1 MPRLALDREIR
12 QIQDEILLLGS
23 LVEQAILNAVEALK
37 TRDVQA
43 AEAVI
48 RDDRYINDK
57 RFAIENRI
65 LILFATQSPMAHD
78 LRLLAADLEVI
89 TELERIGDYAKGI
102 AKVAMQV
109 ANDEIPIPIREITMM
124 ADMAVSMLH
133 RALGAFIAEDVSVA
147 RSLPEEDDQVD
158 ELYNLVYR
166 KIVQNMIANPEVI
179 DLSNQVFWVIH
190 NLERTADRVTNICE
204 RILFIATGELVEMDS
219 TDDELEEGWGLVD
232 SSQHTHKRDFLSF
245 QLQIYSYESQ
255 FYGDS
260 FIITSE
266 WYFKE
271 KNLFLCSS
279 FAYVN
284 ALSISEAL
292 VLKENTTKG
301 KLIVVEG
308 IDGSGK

>member
-1 MPRLALDREIR
+1 
-12 QIQDEILLLGS
+12 
-23 LVEQAILNAVEALK
+23 
-37 TRDVQA
+37 
-43 AEAVI
+43 
-48 RDDRYINDK
+48 
-57 RFAIENRI
+57 
-65 LILFATQSPMAHD
+65 MAHD

-158 ELYNLVYR
+158 ELYNLVYC

-204 RILFIATGELVEMDS
+204 RILFIATGELVEMDT
-219 TDDELEEGWGLVD
+219 TDDELEEG
-232 SSQHTHKRDFLSF
+232 
-245 QLQIYSYESQ
+245 
-255 FYGDS
+255 
-260 FIITSE
+260 
-266 WYFKE
+266 
-271 KNLFLCSS
+271 
-279 FAYVN
+279 
-284 ALSISEAL
+284 
-292 VLKENTTKG
+292 
-301 KLIVVEG
+301 
-308 IDGSGK
+308 